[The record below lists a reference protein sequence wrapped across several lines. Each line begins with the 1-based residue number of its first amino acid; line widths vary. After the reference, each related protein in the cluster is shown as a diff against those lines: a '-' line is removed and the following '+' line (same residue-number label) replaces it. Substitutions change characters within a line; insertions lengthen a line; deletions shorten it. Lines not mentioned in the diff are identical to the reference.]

1 MSRISG
7 NSEIR
12 SHERNGRSGENTSIC
27 PVMPTA
33 HETMVIMMKKIT
45 GILSVFLV
53 ALLLFSACGKE
64 NEKKVVLGYD
74 NTAEEAIIAN
84 MLIDLIEQDT
94 DIKVEVV
101 GDLAGGETV
110 LHPAITSGEI
120 DIYPEY
126 TGTAWLTTLKHT
138 DIPERDTLNKQLF
151 SEYNEK
157 FDISW
162 IGLYGFNNSYGIA
175 VSNTV
180 AEKYNLK
187 TYSDLAKVSGQ
198 LTFGAEPGFFER
210 EDGYN
215 GLCEAYGF
223 AFKASADLVFSVKY
237 DAVAEGKVDVI
248 NIFTTDGRLAVSDV
262 TVLEDDLHYFPEYL
276 CGTIIRNKTLE
287 KYPEL
292 RETLVKM
299 DGLLTDADMSA
310 LNNSVEVD
318 GEEPETVAENFLKEK
333 GLLG

>member
-1 MSRISG
+1 
-7 NSEIR
+7 
-12 SHERNGRSGENTSIC
+12 
-27 PVMPTA
+27 
-33 HETMVIMMKKIT
+33 MVIMMKKIT
-45 GILSVFLV
+45 GILSIFLCV
-53 ALLLFSACGKE
+53 MLLLGACGKKE
-64 NEKKVVLGYD
+64 ERKVVLGYD

-94 DIKVEVV
+94 DIQVDVV

-120 DIYPEY
+120 DMYPEY

-138 DIPERDTLNKQLF
+138 DIPDRDTLNEQLF
-151 SEYNEK
+151 AEFNDKY
-157 FDISW
+157 DISW
-162 IGLYGFNNSYGIA
+162 VGLYGFSNSYGIA
-175 VSNTV
+175 VSNAV

-187 TYSDLAKVSGQ
+187 TYSDLAKVSSE

-210 EDGYN
+210 EDAYN

-223 AFKASADLVFSVKY
+223 DFKESSDLVFSAKY

-248 NIFTTDGRLAVSDV
+248 NIFTTDGRLAISDV
-262 TVLEDDLHYFPEYL
+262 TVLEDDLHYFTDYL
-276 CGTIIRNKTLE
+276 CGTIIRNDTLQ

-292 RETLVKM
+292 KDVLMKM
-299 DGLLTDADMSA
+299 DGLITNADMSA
-310 LNNSVEVD
+310 LNNAVEVD